1 MRSHR
6 RKLEIY
12 HQIKNGTYDTAPFEK
27 SSLMPPFYSFSEK
40 FLISPRYK
48 ISQCLIEK
56 VISTITEAIF
66 CYIDN
71 PVEFEANNRTISTES
86 YEIRFCEERHQRSS
100 ALAARDAVGRDR
112 IEFALVRDPID
123 RFLSGFVD
131 KCINH
136 VNHHWKRCYSCG
148 RDLDC
153 FISHLTIDLLKAYS
167 HGPPGVTSFLPLH
180 FAPQTWYCNFGNNY
194 PDYFILKYENGAE
207 GVAQV
212 AEKFREIFKKA
223 QLPEHM
229 RQKIYDEMMIGRT
242 HHSTFDSDAR
252 RSVEEKL
259 MNNKALLLKLTQL
272 YYYDFVLFDFK
283 MPVLI

>member
-131 KCINH
+131 KCI
-136 VNHHWKRCYSCG
+136 K
-148 RDLDC
+148 
-153 FISHLTIDLLKAYS
+153 
-167 HGPPGVTSFLPLH
+167 
-180 FAPQTWYCNFGNNY
+180 YCNFGNNY
-194 PDYFILKYENGAE
+194 PDYFILKYEHGAE

-229 RQKIYDEMMIGRT
+229 RQKIYDEMMSHNYCQNWILSFILEYAIHQYYSQTLPKFELLNACTAVIAKRNLKLSAIVSLHLSGRT
-242 HHSTFDSDAR
+242 AIFTSILLNVS
-252 RSVEEKL
+252 EKL
-259 MNNKALLLKLTQL
+259 I
-272 YYYDFVLFDFK
+272 F
-283 MPVLI
+283 